1 MNLST
6 VWMLAW
12 HVDYEGI
19 LDMPRVFRICP
30 TLDEVRARFPS
41 FTESD
46 YAILIQNGE
55 VYPWGDDRRVMLV
68 ERKLF

>member
-6 VWMLAW
+6 VWMLVS
-12 HVDYEGI
+12 HIDSEGI
-19 LDMPRVFRICP
+19 LDMPRVFKNCP
-30 TLDEVRARFPS
+30 TLIEVQDKFPS
-41 FTESD
+41 LSRSD
-46 YAILIQNGE
+46 YDYLIHHGE